1 MVYMTAEYW
10 VVETDAMMAGWRV
23 ALTVELK
30 DDAMVET
37 MVAEL
42 VVGMVD

>member
-30 DDAMVET
+30 DDAMV
-37 MVAEL
+37 AEL
-42 VVGMVD
+42 VVGMVDW